1 MKRNRLHDP
10 RARSVHAQRG
20 VTLVETAV
28 VMTIAAVLFTQ
39 AAPLFSNWIGNS
51 QTRTAAESILNGMQL
66 ARAEAIRR
74 NRLVQIDFT
83 EGALSSWSVGC
94 ANPIDNGTAGV
105 DDAGDCLAVIRARP
119 AAESSNQPQL
129 AMQPAGTTTLTFD
142 SLGRIA
148 GNVDGSA
155 TPTAIDLANP
165 GVNDADRRALRL
177 AVGIGGDVRMCDPA
191 IASTDPRG
199 C

>member
-1 MKRNRLHDP
+1 MNRSTM
-10 RARSVHAQRG
+10 RALQRG

-39 AAPLFSNWIGNS
+39 AAPLFSTWIGNS
-51 QTRTAAESILNGMQL
+51 QTRTSAESILNGMQL

-74 NRLVQIDFT
+74 NRMVQIDFT

-94 ANPIDNGTAGV
+94 SNPVDNGTIGV
-105 DDAGDCLAVIRARP
+105 DDPGDCLPVIRARP

-129 AMQPAGTTTLTFD
+129 AMLPAEATTLTFD

-155 TPTAIDLANP
+155 TPTAIDLTNP
-165 GVNDADRRALRL
+165 GVNERERRTLRL
-177 AVGIGGDVRMCDPA
+177 VLGVGGDVRMCDTA
-191 IASTDPRG
+191 LAATDPRG